1 LAYFEGWQF
10 PFWSG
15 IFKPMGLNRFES
27 KSTDRLME
35 SLRSALNSS
44 EGNWGELA
52 SLLPWFLD
60 GTNLVVDVRGDRPAP
75 DLEDLRTAFMKVFEG
90 YYTRREDP
98 SSQLVGIATEEI
110 ADRLERRLH
119 ELRSMRSPTE
129 VDFEIE
135 KTHRQLGELRKSCG
149 EELSR
154 VQDQQIMLLHEKLGE
169 LYREKQSREEWKAR
183 VLESLI
189 NLDDYVCIRK

>member
-1 LAYFEGWQF
+1 
-10 PFWSG
+10 
-15 IFKPMGLNRFES
+15 MGLNRFES

-98 SSQLVGIATEEI
+98 SLQLVGIATEEI
-110 ADRLERRLH
+110 ADRLERRLR
-119 ELRSMRSPTE
+119 ELRSMRSSTE
-129 VDFEIE
+129 VDFELE
-135 KTHRQLGELRKSCG
+135 KTTSELREIRKSYG
-149 EELSR
+149 EELSLVHGQR
-154 VQDQQIMLLHEKLGE
+154 IFMLQNKIDELH
-169 LYREKQSREEWKAR
+169 REKQSRDEWKAR
-183 VLESLI
+183 VLASLI
-189 NLDDYVCIRK
+189 NLDAYICIRK